1 MSPQA
6 RRERAYRHYVAKQMK
21 QRNRAIA
28 RAQKAATRQ
37 LKMKLKGKSMEP
49 SEPALTTSVESS
61 PGAWSEPVVPPVN
74 EPVVAP
80 MTVSASA
87 SIPNQGDA
95 QPAQP

>member
-1 MSPQA
+1 M
-6 RRERAYRHYVAKQMK
+6 
-21 QRNRAIA
+21 A
-28 RAQKAATRQ
+28 RAQKEANRE

-49 SEPALTTSVESS
+49 SEPVLTTSVESS
-61 PGAWSEPVVPPVN
+61 PGAWSEPVTPPVN

-87 SIPNQGDA
+87 SIPNQTDN